1 MVIYLKFQR
10 SKQITLICYTF
21 DTPVIQVVGAEYS
34 NAPKP
39 VDFLFGEKYGID
51 LRADGGQVYFPLGTL
66 SDHRHKS
73 FTAYSCQNSLL
84 YVSMTSSF

>member
-21 DTPVIQVVGAEYS
+21 DTRFIQVVGAEYS

-66 SDHRHKS
+66 SDM
-73 FTAYSCQNSLL
+73 FANMDYLYSRYNGINIYGHL
-84 YVSMTSSF
+84 